1 LPGICGWFF
10 RFAPL
15 ASFSVTVLGFGFR
28 SRRSRAITA
37 MTAIPVPP
45 WQCGS
50 PGTTVTSRS
59 LSHLRLSRNPLIIMC
74 NQQIQRQKHRRVH
87 RVSMQSKEKAS
98 GTSMREIQA
107 GLERLERQ
115 EWWRW
120 ATALFIMLLLS
131 LGVFSLSLPG
141 PRKDLFTRY
150 QWDLAVPG
158 LFVTIL
164 IFNVFVVHQQIRIS
178 RFRRQLSGQ

>member
-1 LPGICGWFF
+1 
-10 RFAPL
+10 
-15 ASFSVTVLGFGFR
+15 
-28 SRRSRAITA
+28 
-37 MTAIPVPP
+37 
-45 WQCGS
+45 
-50 PGTTVTSRS
+50 
-59 LSHLRLSRNPLIIMC
+59 
-74 NQQIQRQKHRRVH
+74 
-87 RVSMQSKEKAS
+87 
-98 GTSMREIQA
+98 SMREIQA

-178 RFRRQLSGQ
+178 RFAASSPDRLACWLRWKCSGRLQQTSRQDSASSAGPPDILLTSA